1 MPFTS
6 HPSLSRVIPPI
17 QRRLALVTLALY
29 LLFTL
34 IVTWRMLSTS
44 FRL

>member
-1 MPFTS
+1 MPFS
-6 HPSLSRVIPPI
+6 AHPSLSRVIPAI
-17 QRRLALVTLALY
+17 QRRLAQIALALY

-34 IVTWRMLSTS
+34 IVVWRMLSTS